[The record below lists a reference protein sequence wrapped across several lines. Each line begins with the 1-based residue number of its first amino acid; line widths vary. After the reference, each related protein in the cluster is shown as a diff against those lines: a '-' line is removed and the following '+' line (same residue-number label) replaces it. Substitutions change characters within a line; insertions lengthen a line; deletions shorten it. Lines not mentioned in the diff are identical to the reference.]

1 MRPGRALW
9 QKRARPAWY
18 DRAAGTGKV
27 TEMASSGSYRRAALL
42 VDFDNIYTSLRKLD
56 PAAARVFA
64 NDPLRWA
71 TWIEERLGAVGP
83 DSSEGTP
90 RVLLQ
95 KICYLNPSVYRD
107 FRPYFTRAGFRV
119 VDCPSLTSQGK
130 SSADIH
136 MVIDAL
142 DLLAHP
148 VGYDEFIVLSLDAD
162 FSPLFQRLRS
172 FDRRVVMLGSGP
184 SAAALR
190 NTCDYVIPDDVFLAE
205 ALLDELGP
213 TGEVLSEAVPPVPL
227 PPEPETGPR
236 SPLQQQDDG
245 TSARG
250 ALTDAE
256 LQAASREALL
266 RIVGDAA
273 APIALSRAAQDLSRL
288 VGTDLKATG
297 WAGCGSFKALVGSL
311 AGGDLAYEIRGV
323 RGYLY
328 DPRRHDIEAAFPD
341 QEPDVGGTGTGKL
354 VGSWA
359 DLASR
364 LVRVLGL
371 PPLTPQEWGLLFQTI
386 ADTLNTRP
394 YESMS
399 ILEKAVAAASGL
411 PRGRVHFVC
420 VGLGMRSYA
429 FGDSSG
435 HTSLR
440 VGSAFYDNT
449 LRLAE
454 NAQLLL
460 DDDDRGSLSEWMLG
474 GEREAR

>member
-1 MRPGRALW
+1 M
-9 QKRARPAWY
+9 
-18 DRAAGTGKV
+18 AGMGKV

-64 NDPLRWA
+64 TDPLRWA
-71 TWIEERLGAVGP
+71 TWIEQRLGAVGP

-95 KICYLNPSVYRD
+95 KLCYLNPSMYGS

-205 ALLDELGP
+205 ALLDELVS
-213 TGEVLSEAVPPVPL
+213 TDEVLSDAVPPVPL
-227 PPEPETGPR
+227 PPESERGPR
-236 SPLQQQDDG
+236 PPSLQQQDDG

-256 LQAASREALL
+256 LQAMSRKVLL
-266 RIVGDAA
+266 RIVADAA
-273 APIALSRAAQDLSRL
+273 APIPQSRAAQDLSRL
-288 VGTDLKATG
+288 VGTDLRATG
-297 WAGCGSFKALVGSL
+297 WAGRGSFKALVGSL

-341 QEPDVGGTGTGKL
+341 QEPDVGGTGTGRL

-371 PPLTPQEWGLLFQTI
+371 PPLTPQEWRLLFQTI
-386 ADTLNTRP
+386 ADTLNAKP

-420 VGLGMRSYA
+420 VGLGMKSYA

-435 HTSLR
+435 HTLLR
-440 VGSAFYDNT
+440 VGSAFCDNT

-454 NAQLLL
+454 SAQLLL
-460 DDDDRGSLSEWMLG
+460 DDDDRDSLTEWMLG
-474 GEREAR
+474 GERGMS